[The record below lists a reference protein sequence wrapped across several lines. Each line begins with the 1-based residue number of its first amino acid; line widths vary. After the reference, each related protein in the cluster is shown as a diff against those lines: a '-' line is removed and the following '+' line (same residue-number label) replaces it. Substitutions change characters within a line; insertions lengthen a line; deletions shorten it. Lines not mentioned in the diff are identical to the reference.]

1 MYKFANVQVRKFT
14 PRHCASVQV
23 RQRASLQVQHSRT
36 RKCASAPSWTE
47 RRVRGQDFSIAQRAV
62 RLEGRDDRRS
72 RASVSSVSEAA
83 EGGAER
89 RWAEEFASIRQW
101 QRGSERAPHKPLLL
115 LFVMGRLQQTGSSA
129 TPFAEAE
136 PDLKRLLAE
145 FGPPRS
151 SSPAYPFHHL
161 RSDGFWSVTTK
172 DGTDPGTSL
181 TELRSSQ
188 ATGQLSA
195 ELEQDAAGN
204 PALISRLARLL
215 LAANWPPTLH
225 TDILDSVGLEID
237 SPATAS
243 DPQVSERRR
252 RDPQFR
258 DRVLVAYEYRC
269 AFCGYDGRLAGDTVA
284 LEAAHV
290 QWHSSD
296 GPDSVENAL
305 CLCSLHHK
313 LLDLGVMGLTPDHE
327 ISVSTRFVGHGD
339 VAELM
344 VLDLV
349 GRPIRAPQP
358 GEPPVED
365 EFIDWHGAQV
375 FRSPARQTT

>member
-1 MYKFANVQVRKFT
+1 MNCV
-14 PRHCASVQV
+14 
-23 RQRASLQVQHSRT
+23 
-36 RKCASAPSWTE
+36 APS
-47 RRVRGQDFSIAQRAV
+47 RDSGVLAASRGSAV
-62 RLEGRDDRRS
+62 ALKDRFS
-72 RASVSSVSEAA
+72 RAKNQSAWPPLEEDLATAPSLIASDEGSVPTSVSIVSEAA
-83 EGGAER
+83 GPTGGDAER
-89 RWAEEFASIRQW
+89 QWAEEFASVRQW

-115 LFVMGRLQQTGSSA
+115 LFALGRLQQTGSSA
-129 TPFAEAE
+129 TRFAEAE
-136 PDLKRLLAE
+136 PDLKRLLDE

-151 SSPAYPFHHL
+151 SSPVYPFHHL
-161 RSDGFWSVTTK
+161 RSDGFWSVTTQ
-172 DGTDPGTSL
+172 DGSDPGASL
-181 TELRSSQ
+181 TALRSSQ
-188 ATGQLSA
+188 ATGRLSA
-195 ELEQDAAGN
+195 ELEQDAASN
-204 PALISRLARLL
+204 PSLIPELARIL

-225 TDILDSVGLEID
+225 TDILDAVGLELD
-237 SPATAS
+237 SHAGGS
-243 DPQVSERRR
+243 DLSGSERRR
-252 RDPQFR
+252 RDPRFR

-327 ISVSTRFVGHGD
+327 VAVSTRFVGQGD
-339 VAELM
+339 IAELM

-349 GRPIRAPQP
+349 GRPIRAPQT
-358 GEPPVED
+358 GEPRVVG